1 MELSVYFQPLDK
13 EIFDRYSQQRNL
25 LGNVVSKYL
34 DEEKFPDLT
43 DMKIAI
49 FGVPEDRNSI
59 ANKGCREAPD
69 KIRERFYKLKAVG
82 HPYKIVDLGNL
93 KIGETVNDTYAAV
106 TSIMVELMREGIL
119 PIILGGSQ
127 DLTFPQYVAYQKLE
141 ETVNIVSVDA
151 YFDLGTTEENIRSHS
166 YLGKIILHEP
176 NFLFNFSN
184 IGYQTYFVGNDQ
196 IELMN
201 KLYFDAYRLG
211 DVRKNMEETE
221 PIVRSA
227 DILSF
232 DISSIRQSDAPGNAN
247 ATPNGFYGEEAC
259 QILRYAGLS
268 DKLTSLGLYEINPS
282 YDSRDQTSHLVA
294 QMLWYFLD
302 GYYQR
307 KKDLPLVNK
316 NSFVKYRVN
325 IKEDEHEIVFYK
337 SKKSERWWMEVPYPN
352 SKVKY
357 HRHHLVPCSYRD
369 YEVAMKDEMPD
380 RWWQA
385 LQKLS

>member
-1 MELSVYFQPLDK
+1 M
-13 EIFDRYSQQRNL
+13 
-25 LGNVVSKYL
+25 GNVVGKFT
-34 DEEKFPDLT
+34 DEEKFPDLSAT
-43 DMKIAI
+43 KIAL

-59 ANKGCREAPD
+59 GNRGCAEAPD
-69 KIRERFYKLKAVG
+69 KIRERFYKLKAVS
-82 HPYKIVDLGNL
+82 HPYKITDLGNL

-106 TSIMVELMREGIL
+106 TAIMVDLMREGIL
-119 PIILGGSQ
+119 PVILGGSQ
-127 DLTFPQYVAYQKLE
+127 DLTFAQYVAYQKLE

-151 YFDLGTTEENIRSHS
+151 YFDLGTTEENLRSHS

-184 IGYQTYFVGNDQ
+184 IGYQTYFAGADQ

-259 QILRYAGLS
+259 AIMRYAGLS
-268 DKLTSLGLYEINPS
+268 DKLTSVGLFEVNPS
-282 YDSRDQTSHLVA
+282 YDHRDQTSHLVA

-316 NSFVKYRVN
+316 KAFVRYHVN
-325 IKEDEHEIVFYK
+325 IRKDEQEIIFYK
-337 SKKSERWWMEVPYPN
+337 SKKSERWWMEVPYPH

-357 HRHHLVPCSYRD
+357 HRHHLVPCSYKD

>member
-1 MELSVYFQPLDK
+1 VDLSVYFQPLDK
-13 EIFDRYSQQRNL
+13 EIFDRYSQTKNL
-25 LGNVVSKYL
+25 FGSVVSKFL
-34 DEEKFPDLT
+34 DEEKFPDLSEI
-43 DMKIAI
+43 KIAI

-59 ANKGCREAPD
+59 GNRGCREAPD
-69 KIRERFYKLKAVG
+69 KIRERFYKLKSVA
-82 HPYKIVDLGNL
+82 HSYKIADLGNL
-93 KIGETVNDTYAAV
+93 RIGATVNDTYAAV
-106 TSIMVELMREGIL
+106 SGIMVELMREGIL
-119 PIILGGSQ
+119 PVILGGSQ
-127 DLTFPQYVAYQKLE
+127 DLTFAQYVAYQKLE
-141 ETVNIVSVDA
+141 ETVNIVSIDA
-151 YFDLGTTEENIRSHS
+151 YFDLGTTEENLRSHS

-184 IGYQTYFVGNDQ
+184 IGYQTYFAGADQ

-211 DVRKNMEETE
+211 DVRKNIEETE

-232 DISSIRQSDAPGNAN
+232 DVSSIRQSDAPGNAN

-259 QILRYAGLS
+259 AIMRYAGLS
-268 DKLTSLGLYEINPS
+268 DKLTSIGLYEVNPS
-282 YDSRDQTSHLVA
+282 YDQRDQTSHLVA
-294 QMLWYFLD
+294 QMLWYFID

-307 KKDLPLVNK
+307 KKDLPLLNK
-316 NSFVKYRVN
+316 NAFVKYHVN
-325 IKEDEHEIVFYK
+325 IKKDEQEIIFYK
-337 SKKSERWWMEVPYPN
+337 SKKSERWWMEVPYPH

-357 HRHHLVPCSYRD
+357 HRHHLVPCSYKD

>member
-1 MELSVYFQPLDK
+1 MDLSVYFQPLDK
-13 EIFDRYSQQRNL
+13 EIFDRYSQQKNL
-25 LGNVVSKYL
+25 IGNVVSKFL
-34 DEEKFPDLT
+34 EEEKFPDLSET
-43 DMKIAI
+43 KIAI
-49 FGVPEDRNSI
+49 FGVLEDCNSVG
-59 ANKGCREAPD
+59 NKGCSEAPD
-69 KIRERFYKLKAVG
+69 KIRERFYKLKAVA
-82 HPYKIVDLGNL
+82 HPYKITDLGNL
-93 KIGETVNDTYAAV
+93 RLGETVNDTYAAV
-106 TSIMVELMREGIL
+106 SGIMVDLMREGIL

-127 DLTFPQYVAYQKLE
+127 DLTFAQYVAYQKLE

-151 YFDLGTTEENIRSHS
+151 YFDLGNTEENLRSHS

-184 IGYQTYFVGNDQ
+184 IGYQTYFAGADQ

-211 DVRKNMEETE
+211 EVRKNMEETE

-232 DISSIRQSDAPGNAN
+232 DVSSIRQSDAPGNAN

-259 QILRYAGLS
+259 AIMRYAGLS
-268 DKLTSLGLYEINPS
+268 DKLTSMGLYEVNPS
-282 YDSRDQTSHLVA
+282 YDQRDQTSHLVA

-316 NSFVKYRVN
+316 KAFVKYHVN
-325 IKEDEHEIVFYK
+325 IKKDEQEIVFYK

-369 YEVAMKDEMPD
+369 YEVAMKDEMPE

>member
-1 MELSVYFQPLDK
+1 VDFSVYFQPLDK
-13 EIFDRYSQQRNL
+13 EIFDRYNQQKNL
-25 LGNVVSKYL
+25 MGNVVSKYL
-34 DEEKFPDLT
+34 DEDKFPDLT
-43 DMKIAI
+43 DTKIAI
-49 FGVPEDRNSI
+49 IGIPEDRNSI
-59 ANKGCREAPD
+59 GNRGCREAPD
-69 KIRERFYKLKAVG
+69 KIRERFYKLKSSA
-82 HPYKIVDLGNL
+82 HAYRITDLGNL
-93 KIGETVNDTYAAV
+93 RLGASVNDTYAAV
-106 TSIMVELMREGIL
+106 SGIMVDLLKDGIL
-119 PIILGGSQ
+119 PILLGGSQ
-127 DLTFPQYVAYQKLE
+127 DLTFAQYVAYQKLE

-151 YFDLGTTEENIRSHS
+151 YFDLGSTEENLRSHS

-184 IGYQTYFVGNDQ
+184 IGYQTYFAGADQ

-211 DVRKNMEETE
+211 EVRKNMEETE

-259 QILRYAGLS
+259 AIMRYAGLS
-268 DKLTSLGLYEINPS
+268 DKLTSLGLYEVNPS
-282 YDSRDQTSHLVA
+282 YDNRDQTSHLAA

-307 KKDLPLVNK
+307 KKDQPLVNK
-316 NSFVKYRVN
+316 NAFVKYHVN
-325 IKEDEHEIVFYK
+325 IKKDMQEIVFYK
-337 SKKSERWWMEVPYPN
+337 SKMSERWWMEVPYPN

-357 HRHHLVPCSYRD
+357 HRHHLVPCSYKD